1 MTTQP
6 PRQPYR
12 YRRVEAV
19 EPEWRRFP
27 GWRLLGVK
35 IGRRVFDDGCTI
47 VERTLV
53 SVGNAGSALQCHSL
67 EDGVFKSDHFETG
80 GSE

>member
-6 PRQPYR
+6 SRQPYR

-27 GWRLLGVK
+27 GWRLHCGVDMDDRAVLDAASFLMK
-35 IGRRVFDDGCTI
+35 GSRVPADSRWGGDPAI
-47 VERTLV
+47 EI
-53 SVGNAGSALQCHSL
+53 
-67 EDGVFKSDHFETG
+67 KTG